1 MSWGFYKP
9 YVTVGQRKQQALK
22 KAKALEKQGYQLE
35 PLGELKNRTKI
46 ATSFWGRSWCRHLES
61 FSDYDNRLPRGRT
74 YVRNGS
80 ILHLGI
86 TPGTITAMVQG
97 SELYELTINID
108 PLPPKQWQ
116 AVKQACQ
123 GKIATLIELL
133 QGKISDEIMTV
144 VTDPTDGLFPKPKQ
158 IHFNC
163 NCPDWAD
170 MCKHIAAVLYGVGAR
185 LDDSPELLFT
195 LRGVDQN
202 ELISLDTTQQTI
214 TAGSRRS
221 RRRTLS
227 DDAVNNVFGIEVE
240 AEETATPEPTPTVK
254 KAAKK
259 RAFPMAPA
267 KRDKQ
272 APDGATKIAV
282 KKAVKKRALKKAP
295 SVKAKKAAAQAP
307 VLSATAQ
314 TETPPKRLSTFS
326 PSAADIR
333 KLRARLGL
341 SRSAFAKAVGAPMP
355 TINNWEA
362 KLGKPILKPKYREAL
377 ERLSQK

>member
-1 MSWGFYKP
+1 MSWDHYQP
-9 YVTVGQRKQQALK
+9 YVTAAQRKLRAAK
-22 KAKALEKQGYQLE
+22 KAKALEKEGYKLE
-35 PLGELKNRTKI
+35 PIGKLKSPMKI

-61 FSDYDNRLPRGRT
+61 FSDYSNRLPRGRT
-74 YVRNGS
+74 YVRNQS
-80 ILHLGI
+80 ILHLAIESGKV
-86 TPGTITAMVQG
+86 TAMVNG
-97 SELYELTINID
+97 SELYELTIDFD

-144 VTDPTDGLFPKPKQ
+144 VTDPTNGLFPKPKQ

-214 TAGSRRS
+214 TTGSRRS

-227 DDAVNNVFGIEVE
+227 DDAVNNVFGIE
-240 AEETATPEPTPTVK
+240 AEEPTEISAPKKKTAAKKPTTK
-254 KAAKK
+254 KAAATKTKTRTITKTATKKVAKKVAKKAVKK
-259 RAFPMAPA
+259 RAFPMAPI
-267 KRDKQ
+267 KR
-272 APDGATKIAV
+272 G
-282 KKAVKKRALKKAP
+282 KKVPKRA
-295 SVKAKKAAAQAP
+295 V
-307 VLSATAQ
+307 
-314 TETPPKRLSTFS
+314 TFS
-326 PSAADIR
+326 PTAAKIR
-333 KLRARLGL
+333 KLRERLGL
-341 SRSAFAKAVGAPMP
+341 SQYAFAKAVSASTP
-355 TINNWEA
+355 TIANWEA
-362 KLGKPILKPKYREAL
+362 KSGKLKLQPKHLDAL
-377 ERLSQK
+377 ARLSQE

>member
-9 YVTVGQRKQQALK
+9 YVSVAQRKKEAAK
-22 KAKALEKQGYQLE
+22 KAKALEKQGYKLE
-35 PLGELKNRTKI
+35 PIGELKSRMKI

-61 FSDYDNRLPRGRT
+61 FSDYENRLPRGRT

-80 ILHLGI
+80 IMHLGI
-86 TPGTITAMVQG
+86 EPGKITAMVQG
-97 SELYELTINID
+97 SELYELTIDID
-108 PLPPKQWQ
+108 PLPAKQWA

-133 QGKISDEIMTV
+133 NGKISDEIMTV
-144 VTDPTDGLFPKPKQ
+144 VTDPTNGLFPKPKQ

-227 DDAVNNVFGIEVE
+227 DDAVNNVFGIEEEE
-240 AEETATPEPTPTVK
+240 AADDSKPEPTPAVKKVAKKRAAKKAAKKAPKKRVAK

-259 RAFPMAPA
+259 RASPMAPA
-267 KRDKQ
+267 TRGKQ
-272 APDGATKIAV
+272 V
-282 KKAVKKRALKKAP
+282 
-295 SVKAKKAAAQAP
+295 
-307 VLSATAQ
+307 
-314 TETPPKRLSTFS
+314 PKRVSTFS

-333 KLRARLGL
+333 KLRTRLGL
-341 SRSAFAKAVGAPMP
+341 SKSAFAKAVGAPIP
-355 TINNWEA
+355 TISNWEA

-377 ERLSQK
+377 ERLSQQ

>member
-9 YVTVGQRKQQALK
+9 YVTVAQRKQQALK
-22 KAKALEKQGYQLE
+22 KAKALEKQGYKLE

-97 SELYELTINID
+97 SELYELTIDID

-144 VTDPTDGLFPKPKQ
+144 VTDPADGLFPKPKQ

-227 DDAVNNVFGIEVE
+227 DEAVNNVFGIE
-240 AEETATPEPTPTVK
+240 EEEKTATPEPTPAVK

-259 RAFPMAPA
+259 RT
-267 KRDKQ
+267 
-272 APDGATKIAV
+272 TKKAA

-314 TETPPKRLSTFS
+314 TETPPKRVSTFS

-341 SRSAFAKAVGAPMP
+341 SKSAFAKAVGAPMP

-377 ERLSQK
+377 ERLSQE